1 MSFGGNGNFNTGP
14 GQSGGGWPM
23 PTMPPSPGAP
33 DANMM
38 MQQIQ
43 QLQKTVMQLQTSS
56 GQGQGTGHQ
65 GGGASNTFGG
75 QGFGANNS
83 RGAGFG
89 GGPGGNNGGAMGGGY
104 NSYGGNTPG
113 TQGHSNY
120 RPWNN
125 RGGRSDSKEGEV
137 DSINEEEQKVLL
149 VSNIPHNLA
158 NPDSLFYAFEKF
170 GTVDRVKILHNKR
183 NTALVQMSQPG
194 EAMKALNEQEK
205 LNKVG
210 TEIYVNFSS
219 KFKEIKIPEPGSMYD
234 DGLTK
239 DFTGQFPTQQQ
250 APRQNN
256 FNMGQNMVQNMGGG
270 MGMFGGMNNMGG
282 GDGGNFNMGPQNYGF
297 NNYGEIARGNQ
308 SGGGGVVLLVSNIP
322 DEIAKVENIFNMI
335 GMYGDV
341 IAVKIL
347 RNKRDC
353 CMVQMAKPHH
363 AHQVRNYLDQAKV
376 GGNKLCISNSRVET
390 LLNKRIAEDNELQ
403 MDFSNSRNHRYRNHV
418 MALKLTKNLGPPSST
433 LHVANLPE
441 ELNHNDIKDMFIEKG
456 FTVKES
462 KECGASG
469 TMALLTMAS
478 PDEAL
483 MALAVMHNYAPEQYK
498 FKNTAGLCVSFS
510 AKK

>member
-1 MSFGGNGNFNTGP
+1 MSFGGNGNFNAGP
-14 GQSGGGWPM
+14 GQSGGGWP
-23 PTMPPSPGAP
+23 MPPSPGAP

-56 GQGQGTGHQ
+56 GQGSGPGA
-65 GGGASNTFGG
+65 GASNTFRGNA
-75 QGFGANNS
+75 FGSGPNN
-83 RGAGFG
+83 GPGDGFG
-89 GGPGGNNGGAMGGGY
+89 GGPGTNNGGAMGGGY
-104 NSYGGNTPG
+104 SNYVGNTPG

-120 RPWNN
+120 TPWSN
-125 RGGRSDSKEGEV
+125 RGRSDSKEGEE
-137 DSINEEEQKVLL
+137 DALIKEEQKVLL
-149 VSNIPHNLA
+149 VSNIPPNLS

-183 NTALVQMSQPG
+183 NTALIQMSQPE
-194 EAMKALNEQEK
+194 EAHKAYNEQDK
-205 LNKVG
+205 LNRVG

-219 KFKEIKIPEPGSMYD
+219 KFKEIKVQEPGSMYD

-239 DFTGQFPTQQQ
+239 DYTGQFPTQQQ

-256 FNMGQNMVQNMGGG
+256 FTMGQNYDNMGGNMGGG
-270 MGMFGGMNNMGG
+270 MGMFGGMNSMGG
-282 GDGGNFNMGPQNYGF
+282 GGGNFNMDPQNYGF

-308 SGGGGVVLLVSNIP
+308 AGGLVLLVSNIP
-322 DEIAKVENIFNMI
+322 DQIAKVENIFNMI

-363 AHQVRNYLDQAKV
+363 AQQVRNYLDQAKV
-376 GGNKLCISNSRVET
+376 GGNKLCISNSRVES

-403 MDFSNSRNHRYRNHV
+403 MDFSNSRNHRYRNHA
-418 MALKLTKNLGPPSST
+418 MAAKLTKNLGPPSST

-483 MALAVMHNYAPEQYK
+483 LALAVMHNYAPEQYK